1 MKPTRFTYAILSLF
15 LLIQLSCSKSDTKP
29 VTPAPPGGTP
39 AACATAT
46 PGSLFKEV
54 KSLITNNCVTCH
66 NPNGQMPSV
75 NFQDNCVIQSK
86 AALIKQR
93 AVDQGNMPPT
103 GSLSQNDKDK
113 ITTWVAAGG
122 RVTD

>member
-1 MKPTRFTYAILSLF
+1 MKSTRLTYAILSLF

-29 VTPAPPGGTP
+29 VTQAPSGGSS

-54 KSLITNNCVTCH
+54 KNLITNNCVTCH
-66 NPNGQMPSV
+66 NPNGQMPTV
-75 NFQDNCVIQSK
+75 NFQDNCVIQSR

>member
-1 MKPTRFTYAILSLF
+1 V
-15 LLIQLSCSKSDTKP
+15 QLSCSKSDTKP
-29 VTPAPPGGTP
+29 VTPTPPGGTA

-54 KSLITNNCVTCH
+54 KNLITNKCVTCH
-66 NPNGQMPSV
+66 NPNGQASTA

-86 AALIKQR
+86 AALIKLR
-93 AVDQGNMPPT
+93 AVDQGNMPPA

-113 ITTWVAAGG
+113 INTWVAAGG